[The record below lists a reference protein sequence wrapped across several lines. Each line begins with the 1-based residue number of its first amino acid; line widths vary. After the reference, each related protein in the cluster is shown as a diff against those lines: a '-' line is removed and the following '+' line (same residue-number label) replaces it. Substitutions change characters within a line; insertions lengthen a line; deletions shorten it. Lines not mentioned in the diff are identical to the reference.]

1 MSKIPDELKKAILK
15 MPQNEKDKI
24 LLRLIGKDE
33 LLIAKLNHQLLEDEA
48 DTELQKQEILKKIR
62 EDFSN
67 RGSRLYC
74 ATPGTLMMEMRDW
87 NGDITHH
94 VKVTKDKFGE
104 IELTLALVNVVF
116 DNYANFLHK
125 EQKRAGTFAEY
136 VVKKA
141 DFVLKKLQKIDE
153 DYYMDF
159 AEEVNKMLTYIAN
172 YQPCNYTAKEL
183 KLPKIWEW

>member
-1 MSKIPDELKKAILK
+1 MSKISDELKKAILK
-15 MPQNEKDKI
+15 MPQNEKDKL
-24 LLRLIGKDE
+24 LLRLIAKDE

-62 EDFSN
+62 EIFSDE
-67 RGSRLYC
+67 GKKHYFY
-74 ATPGTLMMEMRDW
+74 TPGLLMMGMRDW
-87 NGDITHH
+87 SGNISHH

-104 IELTLALVNVVF
+104 IELTVVLVNVVF
-116 DNYANFLHK
+116 DNYANFLQK
-125 EQKRAGTFAEY
+125 EQKRADTFAEY

-159 AEEVNKMLTYIAN
+159 AEEVNKMLNYIAN
-172 YQPCNYTAKEL
+172 YSPCNAMAKEL